1 MCNRIVTVRR
11 NGAIISAGKELNDM
25 KKKLSCAVII
35 ITMLFSSVLPAFGA
49 AKLARPV
56 IEEVEAGKNSI
67 KIDWTYVKHS
77 DGYDVYRSTSQDGTY
92 KYIDTTYESWY
103 RDYDITKGKKYYYK
117 VKAFSDD
124 EYKDSSLSKWRSGKV
139 NKPKTSNVSK
149 SAASVSSGGG
159 TVYITNTGAKYHNY
173 GCRHLHSCIA
183 VTYSYAVSAGYTA
196 CKVCH

>member
-25 KKKLSCAVII
+25 KKKLSCAGII
-35 ITMLFSSVLPAFGA
+35 FTMLFSSVLPAFGA

-77 DGYDVYRSTSQDGTY
+77 DG
-92 KYIDTTYESWY
+92 
-103 RDYDITKGKKYYYK
+103 
-117 VKAFSDD
+117 

>member
-11 NGAIISAGKELNDM
+11 NGAIISAAKELNDM

-92 KYIDTTYESWY
+92 KYI
-103 RDYDITKGKKYYYK
+103 I
-117 VKAFSDD
+117 
-124 EYKDSSLSKWRSGKV
+124 
-139 NKPKTSNVSK
+139 
-149 SAASVSSGGG
+149 
-159 TVYITNTGAKYHNY
+159 NTGAKYHNY

>member
-1 MCNRIVTVRR
+1 
-11 NGAIISAGKELNDM
+11 M

-35 ITMLFSSVLPAFGA
+35 FTMLFSSVLPAFGA

-77 DGYDVYRSTSQDGTY
+77 DGYDVYCSTSQDGTY

-103 RDYDITKGKKYYYK
+103 RDYD
-117 VKAFSDD
+117 
-124 EYKDSSLSKWRSGKV
+124 
-139 NKPKTSNVSK
+139 
-149 SAASVSSGGG
+149 
-159 TVYITNTGAKYHNY
+159 ITNTGAKYHNY